1 MFFIYL
7 ISQVHLFLNW
17 VCVWT
22 VFCCHI
28 SNKHISAVSIQQYFI
43 MQKFKNSKLLR
54 NLALFFIYLALF
66 FFLFSFELSF
76 SWKFS
81 QFSAVTFF
89 FIWLTSEPLLKKS
102 HSELNFDLTSPFCCI
117 SCQNSLRNSLSLSL
131 YLSFSISLW
140 AWAIVEETKMFI
152 PIQS

>member
-66 FFLFSFELSF
+66 FFILFWIKFFLKVLPVLSCNF
-76 SWKFS
+76 FLYLVDKWAPPKKKAILSLTLIWQVLF
-81 QFSAVTFF
+81 AV
-89 FIWLTSEPLLKKS
+89 S
-102 HSELNFDLTSPFCCI
+102 HVKTVLETL
-117 SCQNSLRNSLSLSL
+117 SLCHSISLSLF
-131 YLSFSISLW
+131 LS
-140 AWAIVEETKMFI
+140 E
-152 PIQS
+152 PGQ